1 MQSGIILKCIQ
12 TNNRVL
18 YLPMWRLKFGQ
29 KYPGGAGSN
38 QLGEE
43 KNNIIIIKHE
53 QAFAVTAPGLRKASL
68 HNTFMNNWLFKIV
81 SLLPFPIFSFF
92 LCFHFFFFISIC
104 MFVCFFAQNVLLNS
118 STSHCKRSE
127 VFSKSKSCFKDWTSL
142 IPVK

>member
-1 MQSGIILKCIQ
+1 MQSGIILKCTQ

-18 YLPMWRLKFGQ
+18 YLPMWRLRFGQ

-53 QAFAVTAPGLRKASL
+53 QAFAVTAPGLRKAFL

-81 SLLPFPIFSFF
+81 SLLPFPISSFF
-92 LCFHFFFFISIC
+92 LCFHFFFYFNLH
-104 MFVCFFAQNVLLNS
+104 VFFFS
-118 STSHCKRSE
+118 PRKYCSTLQHLIAKDQKF
-127 VFSKSKSCFKDWTSL
+127 FSKSKSCFKDWTSL